1 MTGARIRVLAAA
13 FAAVPS
19 STPHGAAMLSMI
31 DGLRCDL
38 DLVTVKTEDLSHI
51 KRIGEARM
59 FRVPV
64 LSASVP
70 EQRDIYSRA
79 VARQIEAEPY
89 DVVHVLDPWAGAVAA
104 ERCRTRGFRLVYEI
118 CTFPDPDRDEQRS
131 WLEAHERTL
140 EAADRVLVTTLA
152 TARTLE
158 KRGLRDR
165 VEVVRPGVDIGR
177 FDWEE
182 HPPFGTPRLLYV
194 GPYSQ
199 FRDLPTVLE
208 AIAKV
213 TSLRPIRA
221 LFVGERD
228 PIRRADLRE
237 LVKKAG
243 LSDVIEVRG
252 EPAPR
257 ALPQIITAADICL
270 APARLF
276 EVAGC
281 TELPQPLVEHM
292 ACYRAVVAADTPGVS
307 EILRDDVEGLL
318 YPPGDASAM
327 ADAVL
332 EILRDSVLR
341 ERITDAAYRKVRDV
355 LHSGTRRRRIREI
368 YELVAPGSQS
378 FDPWTATFEDV
389 TGLIELSTNV
399 LDELRD
405 DSPETVPPPGPN
417 ATGTD
422 TDETRVPGERRGE
435 RTRALVQTLQS
446 ELAPPSTDTHPGLVV
461 PDTDPGRH

>member
-1 MTGARIRVLAAA
+1 MASA
-13 FAAVPS
+13 FAAVPG

-31 DGLRCDL
+31 DGLRCEL
-38 DLVTVKTEDLSHI
+38 DLVTIKTEDLSHI

-64 LSASVP
+64 LTAGVA

-79 VARQIEAEPY
+79 VARQIEAEHY

-104 ERCRTRGFRLVYEI
+104 DQRGARGYRLVYEI
-118 CTFPDPDRDEQRS
+118 CTFPDPDRDEQRG
-131 WLEAHERTL
+131 WLEAHEQTL
-140 EAADRVLVTTLA
+140 AAADRVIVSTLA
-152 TARTLE
+152 NARALE

-194 GPYSQ
+194 GPLSS

-208 AIAKV
+208 AIGKV

-228 PIRRADLRE
+228 PGRRAELRD

-257 ALPQIITAADICL
+257 SLPRIITAADICL
-270 APARLF
+270 APGRVL

-292 ACYRAVVAADTPGVS
+292 ACYRAVVAADVPGVS

-332 EILRDSVLR
+332 EILRDAVLR

-355 LHSGTRRRRIREI
+355 LHSGARRRRIREI
-368 YELVAPGSQS
+368 YEKVAPDSQS
-378 FDPWTATFEDV
+378 FDPWTATFEEV
-389 TGLIELSTNV
+389 TGLIELSTNA
-399 LDELRD
+399 LDQLRD
-405 DSPETVPPPGPN
+405 DSPETVPPDVPD
-417 ATGTD
+417 GTD

-435 RTRALVQTLQS
+435 RTRPLVQTLQT
-446 ELAPPSTDTHPGLVV
+446 EHLPPSTDTHPGLVV
-461 PDTDPGRH
+461 PDTDPGRR